1 MDKGQEILVHV
12 GRPHD
17 ADNTPHSGRYP
28 WMSGDNVKPIKDEE
42 YLFSEQFL
50 KDVETLE
57 KKGLVRQ
64 IDIVRELANMNPE
77 WDKRLRDSKRNLS
90 TGEFRAEKSA
100 AEARKRIYDINYVDH
115 MTKKGYN
122 NREIARRMGL
132 GSTGESTVRNL
143 KDEIKQ
149 KNYLKNVEVADLLH
163 KEMEKTGYVDVGE
176 GINRYLGVTDTTLR
190 NAVKILKDEGYNMYY
205 ESQRQ
210 LGTGHKTPVKF
221 IGGEKGVYDWKKAHN
236 AYLNNQLTIPNEAVF
251 KEIDNGELKP
261 IPKHEPVSISSKRV
275 MIRYEDQG
283 GKDRDGCIELRRG
296 VDELDLE
303 KNHYAQVRIAC
314 DDKYY
319 MKGMAFYGDD
329 KDFPP
334 GIDIIYNCKHDKD
347 WCINEA
353 KTGFKEEN
361 RVTKNDAK
369 AAIVGAMKEMKKN
382 KYLIEDPTATLGS
395 YISRQNDKI
404 DEKTGKV
411 ITKGAINII
420 NEEYGEHSW
429 DNYSKNL
436 ASQFL
441 SKQSD
446 KLIEKQL
453 DLAIDLKKAQYD
465 TYNKITN
472 PIIKKKYLEDFAEE
486 CDSDAVY
493 LKAAPMPRQSSNVL
507 LPIKTLKNDE
517 IYAPSFK
524 DGERIALIRYPH
536 AGQFEIPILQNNKKN
551 VEGKKIIGNQSINA
565 VGINGFNLQ
574 VLSGADCDG
583 DTVICIPL
591 KGKEITNMKRDIQ
604 CLKELNDFDTSD
616 WSFKKMYPDYE
627 KYKDTKYK
635 TISEK
640 YKNKQMGIVSNLIT
654 DMTIKG
660 APISEIVRA
669 VKHSMVVI
677 DSEKHKLDWKAS
689 EKMFGIKQLRD
700 KYQNNGIGKRGN
712 ILNGASTIVSR
723 AKSEAHMQK
732 YSYYKI
738 DPKTGEKIY
747 VPKMVDKTEKIKY
760 IDPKTGEEKE
770 YQRVIRDEQGN
781 KIKILDPNTQ
791 KTYKMSTVKD
801 AMDLVSDK
809 SNKVEILYANYA
821 NELKKMANEA
831 RKKTLE
837 IPKYEINNN
846 SKEIY
851 KKEIDSLNAKLN
863 IALTNKPL
871 ERRAQ
876 KIGERIYKIKEEQ
889 VGYIDDGDRKRIQNI
904 CLQIARQESGANK
917 KKREIR
923 ITPEEWKAI
932 QANAISYTK
941 LEKIIENTN
950 KDILRNYTM
959 PKQELV
965 MTPSKVSLVKSM
977 IKQGYDASDVAKYIG
992 VSPTT
997 ISNVLKK

>member
-1 MDKGQEILVHV
+1 MEKGQDYLVHI
-12 GRPHD
+12 GRGHD
-17 ADNTPHSGRYP
+17 PDNTPHSGRYP
-28 WMSGDNVKPIKDEE
+28 WMSGDNVKSIKDED
-42 YLFSEQFL
+42 YLFSEAFL

-57 KKGLVRQ
+57 KKGLIRQ
-64 IDIVRELANMNPE
+64 IDIVKELANMSPE
-77 WDKRLRDSKRNLS
+77 WDQRLRDSKRKLS

-100 AEARKRIYDINYVDH
+100 AETRKRIYDINYVEH
-115 MTKKGYN
+115 MSKKGYS

-143 KDEIKQ
+143 LDEIKQ
-149 KNYLKNVEVADLLH
+149 KNYLKNAEVANILH
-163 KEMEKTGYVDVGE
+163 EEMKKTGYVDVGE

-190 NAVKILKDEGYNMYY
+190 NAVKLLKDEGYNMYY

-210 LGTGHKTPVKF
+210 LGTGHRTPVKF
-221 IGGEKGVYDWKKAHN
+221 IGGEKGVYDWKKAHE
-236 AYLNNQLTIPNEAVF
+236 AYKNNQLTIPNEYVF
-251 KEIDNGELKP
+251 KTVESGDIKP
-261 IPKHEPVSISSKRV
+261 IKKHDPVSISSKRV
-275 MIRYEDQG
+275 MIRYKNEG

-319 MKGMAFYGDD
+319 MKGMAFYGND

-353 KTGFKEEN
+353 KNNFKEEN
-361 RVTKNDAK
+361 RVTRNDEK

-382 KYLIEDPTATLGS
+382 KYMIDDPTATLGS
-395 YISRQNDKI
+395 YISRQNDKV
-404 DEKTGKV
+404 DVNGK
-411 ITKGAINII
+411 IKKGAINII
-420 NEEYGEHSW
+420 NEEYGDHAW

-441 SKQSD
+441 SKQSEA
-446 KLIEKQL
+446 LIKQQL
-453 DLAIDLKKAQYD
+453 DLSVELKKAQYD
-465 TYNKITN
+465 TYKKITN
-472 PIIKKKYLEDFAEE
+472 PIVKKKYLEDFAEE

-493 LKAAPMPRQSSNVL
+493 LKAAPLPRQSTCVL
-507 LPIKTLKNDE
+507 LPVKTLKDDE
-517 IYAPSFK
+517 IYAPRFR

-536 AGQFEIPILQNNKKN
+536 AGQFEIPILKNNKKN
-551 VEGKKIIGNQSINA
+551 NEGKEIIGNQSTNA
-565 VGINGFNLQ
+565 IGINGFNLQ
-574 VLSGADCDG
+574 ILSGADCDG
-583 DTVICIPL
+583 DTAICIPL
-591 KGKEITNMKRDIQ
+591 KGTEIKNRKRDIK
-604 CLKELNDFDTSD
+604 CLQELNDFDTE
-616 WSFKKMYPDYE
+616 SFAFPNDG
-627 KYKDTKYK
+627 KDHKV
-635 TISEK
+635 ISEK

-660 APISEIVRA
+660 ASIPEIVRA

-689 EKMFGIKQLRD
+689 ERMFNIKELQN
-700 KYQNNGIGKRGN
+700 KYQNNGIGKSGK

-723 AKSEAHMQK
+723 AKSEDRMDK
-732 YSYYKI
+732 YSYWKI
-738 DPKTGEKIY
+738 NPDTGEKIY

-760 IDPKTGEEKE
+760 IDPKTGEEKT
-770 YQRVIRDEQGN
+770 YNKILRDEQGN
-781 KIKILDPNTQ
+781 KIKIKDPNKQ
-791 KTYKMSTVKD
+791 KTYKMTKVKD

-809 SNKVEILYANYA
+809 NNKVEILYAKYA
-821 NELKKMANEA
+821 NKLKNMANNA
-831 RKKTLE
+831 RLETLK
-837 IPKYEINNN
+837 ISKYEVNNN

-851 KKEIDSLNAKLN
+851 SKEIDSLNKKLN

-876 KIGERIYKIKEEQ
+876 KIGENIFKVKEEQ
-889 VGYIDDGDRKRIQNI
+889 VGYIEDGDRKRIQNI

-917 KKREIR
+917 KQREIK

-950 KDILRNYTM
+950 KDTLRQLTM
-959 PKQELV
+959 PKQEV
-965 MTPSKVSLVKSM
+965 IMTPSKVALVKSM
-977 IKQGYDASDVAKYIG
+977 IKRQGYDISDVADFIG
-992 VSPTT
+992 VSETT
-997 ISNVLKK
+997 ISNALSK